1 MTRPYPTRWRTSGFL
16 GGYPSVPRLPRRA
29 HRSSQTNSHRPWS
42 EDVPMKFVTTFWWKS
57 RDNDHEIGPRNITN
71 HQGNMITITHH
82 FSLKG
87 NGWNGIVPFHSPI
100 IFGRKNPE
108 APEASAHGD
117 EKILM
122 ATTWFQPAFWSK
134 QNGCW
139 AKASCDFKPLLW
151 WFKPCFFCWPKS
163 CFCWSTPCVLQCKA
177 LLFDCCK
184 APV

>member
-1 MTRPYPTRWRTSGFL
+1 MLWAVMTRPYPTRWRTSGFL

-29 HRSSQTNSHRPWS
+29 HRSSQTNSHHPWS

-71 HQGNMITITHH
+71 HQGNMITTTHH

-87 NGWNGIVPFHSPI
+87 NGWNGIFPFHSPI
-100 IFGRKNPE
+100 IFRGRKNPE

-117 EKILM
+117 EKNLM
-122 ATTWFQPAFWSK
+122 ATTWFQP
-134 QNGCW
+134 
-139 AKASCDFKPLLW
+139 
-151 WFKPCFFCWPKS
+151 
-163 CFCWSTPCVLQCKA
+163 FCWSTPCVLQCKG